1 MDIKSNL
8 NLCSGK
14 ITLPNLGEDYRL
26 RVYTCGCNYSIFN
39 LAFSEGVC
47 CDHLT
52 FDVGPDSYCIR
63 NSCNYIGANSFG
75 ITTCAPHIELQ
86 SYCINFTSLPFWS
99 GSSGDEI
106 AEKQLVPR
114 EYVDNAVDSKN
125 GFCYVDPDGMITE
138 NVYYSQSPIYS
149 EDISGIKF
157 PGSMHHIVGN
167 NNQMVVRGGNL
178 TIWGCCTLNL
188 CSNLD
193 TYIES
198 STDLT
203 ICSGCRINIS
213 TSSSGN
219 VSEFNVSSRKICL
232 AGTVTAYNLT
242 VGCTSVFTCDST
254 FGDNAVV
261 TFGCAPHL
269 TNVNNLTETQLVPK
283 SYVDNATATKFSCTY
298 TDTEEH
304 TISIDSKGLC
314 FSPEK
319 IQIHGCG
326 GSLVIG
332 GESDDSI
339 VVFDLDAHFSKVPFV
354 SAPSLCLID
363 GFGSAYFATEAY
375 VDARINPE
383 FEEGLKIGKGACVV
397 DVSTDEDVIVFNET
411 ELPTTGG
418 TVATQDYVEESIKSL
433 PYTCIYNLGEC
444 TPVNGIASW
453 EITLMCGDQY
463 VASIIPPHVSI
474 LKNDSSTTLGGIYV
488 NADVSVNIMD
498 DVGIPYETRIK
509 IEMNTTET
517 IPANTF
523 KAIVSN
529 IYARCF

>member
-26 RVYTCGCNYSIFN
+26 RVYTCECNYSIFN

-52 FDVGPDSYCIR
+52 FDVSPDSYCIR

-75 ITTCAPHIELQ
+75 ITICAPHIELQ
-86 SYCINFTSLPFWS
+86 SYCINFTSLPFWI

-114 EYVDNAVDSKN
+114 
-125 GFCYVDPDGMITE
+125 
-138 NVYYSQSPIYS
+138 
-149 EDISGIKF
+149 
-157 PGSMHHIVGN
+157 
-167 NNQMVVRGGNL
+167 
-178 TIWGCCTLNL
+178 
-188 CSNLD
+188 
-193 TYIES
+193 
-198 STDLT
+198 
-203 ICSGCRINIS
+203 
-213 TSSSGN
+213 
-219 VSEFNVSSRKICL
+219 
-232 AGTVTAYNLT
+232 
-242 VGCTSVFTCDST
+242 
-254 FGDNAVV
+254 
-261 TFGCAPHL
+261 
-269 TNVNNLTETQLVPK
+269 
-283 SYVDNATATKFSCTY
+283 SYVDNEIT
-298 TDTEEH
+298 
-304 TISIDSKGLC
+304 
-314 FSPEK
+314 
-319 IQIHGCG
+319 
-326 GSLVIG
+326 
-332 GESDDSI
+332 
-339 VVFDLDAHFSKVPFV
+339 
-354 SAPSLCLID
+354 
-363 GFGSAYFATEAY
+363 ATEAY
-375 VDARINPE
+375 VNAKINEINYTE

-463 VASIIPPHVSI
+463 VTSIIPPHVSI
-474 LKNDSSTTLGGIYV
+474 LKNDPSTTLGGIYV